1 MKTIITNRKFE
12 ASDKLKA
19 TIARK
24 MTKLDRFFP
33 DEETANIT
41 LSTRG
46 KLARVEITIFYKDT
60 IFRAEQENKDVVI
73 ALYDAVDTLERQIRK
88 NRTRLEKRL
97 RDTAFTTSAGSDSD
111 DFSDLSEEI
120 IEIGKIKE
128 FDLTEMTPEEA
139 VLQMNLSAHNFY
151 VFHNAENDKICVVY
165 ARDNGEYGML
175 IPNKA

>member
-33 DEETANIT
+33 EEETANIT

-46 KLARVEITIFYKDT
+46 KAARVEITIFYKDT
-60 IFRAEQENKDVVI
+60 VFRAEEENNDVVI

-88 NRTRLEKRL
+88 NRTRLEKRM
-97 RDTAFTTSAGSDSD
+97 RDSAFVLPEEIESEE
-111 DFSDLSEEI
+111 LSEDI

-128 FDLTEMTPEEA
+128 FELTEMSPEEA
-139 VLQMNLSAHNFY
+139 VMQMNLSAHNFY
-151 VFHNAENDKICVVY
+151 VFHNSENDKICVVY
-165 ARDNGEYGML
+165 ARDGGEYGML